1 MFETERLTIK
11 ILNGHELTAYTSD
24 PVEFAKENSLHV
36 FQTMLEPEL
45 IETINSCFLPFI
57 NDPGKEYIFYTLWL
71 MIERT
76 SQTIVGA
83 LCFHSEPENGLVEIG
98 YGTNEAFRHKG
109 FMTEALIGLLDW
121 IKIRD
126 DIDFVIAETD
136 NDNFASIKTL
146 EKAGFIKNEANESSS
161 NFYYKLRP

>member
-11 ILNGHELTAYTSD
+11 ILNGHELKTYACD
-24 PVEFAKENSLHV
+24 PIEFAKENNLHV
-36 FQTMLEPEL
+36 FQTMLDSEL
-45 IETINSCFLPFI
+45 IETINSSFLPFI
-57 NDPGKEYIFYTLWL
+57 NDLDKEYIFYTLWL
-71 MIERT
+71 MIENS

-98 YGTNEAFRHKG
+98 YGTNERFRNQG
-109 FMTEALIGLLDW
+109 FMAEALIGLLDW

-136 NDNFASIKTL
+136 NNNLASIKTL

-161 NFYYKLRP
+161 NFYYKLRL